1 MYPYP
6 RSPFS
11 LFAKW
16 IAHAA
21 GHPLAFVFAAVTISV
36 WLISGPLFGFS
47 DTWQLV
53 INTGTAAVR
62 GVATRK
68 RREGLFVEP
77 VDDSISLTLGARC

>member
-1 MYPYP
+1 MHPYP

-11 LFAKW
+11 LFATW

-21 GHPLAFVFAAVTISV
+21 RHPLAFVFAAVTIGV

-53 INTGTAAVR
+53 INTGTHHRHVPD
-62 GVATRK
+62 GVSDSEHA
-68 RREGLFVEP
+68 EP
-77 VDDSISLTLGARC
+77 G